1 MQALDIEYDSSFFDT
16 DHYEPI
22 SGGTLSIWPFRLGRF
37 IELPYTLPQD
47 YTLASVLGELTPRL
61 WLEKLAF
68 IRDHHGLALLN
79 THPDYLLAP
88 ATWRIYSEFLRVM
101 SERND
106 HYHALPHE
114 VAGWWRA
121 RSRAATLADLPGGM
135 PAAVQRPTPPAQNAT
150 ITSVDGLARR
160 VNVEVRPMEP
170 RDIRDVVELHR
181 TSLPDWFVAA
191 AGRRFLELFYSE
203 ALRMGEIAYVAIQ
216 EGLVAGFV
224 MGSVRP
230 HSFSRSLLRSHAF
243 DLLLAGA
250 VATVGSPRS
259 WPRIA
264 TAALKPFLR
273 EETGHSPAATLMFIA
288 VSPWTESAGIGR
300 RLVDAFVREAGRRNA
315 GSIMLTTR
323 MFDNERANRFYRGLG
338 FTAVAERRRGD
349 REWVRDYQLDLSG
362 R

>member
-1 MQALDIEYDSSFFDT
+1 
-16 DHYEPI
+16 
-22 SGGTLSIWPFRLGRF
+22 
-37 IELPYTLPQD
+37 
-47 YTLASVLGELTPRL
+47 
-61 WLEKLAF
+61 
-68 IRDHHGLALLN
+68 
-79 THPDYLLAP
+79 
-88 ATWRIYSEFLRVM
+88 
-101 SERND
+101 
-106 HYHALPHE
+106 
-114 VAGWWRA
+114 
-121 RSRAATLADLPGGM
+121 M
-135 PAAVQRPTPPAQNAT
+135 PAAIQRPTPPAQNAT

-181 TSLPDWFVAA
+181 TLLPDWFVAA

-203 ALRMGEIAYVAIQ
+203 ALKMGEIAYVAIQ

-264 TAALKPFLR
+264 AAALKPFLR
-273 EETGHSPAATLMFIA
+273 EETAHSPAATLMFIA

-323 MFDNERANRFYRGLG
+323 MFDNERANRFYRRLG